1 MIDCIYGMWAMR
13 NDDGDICILCD
24 QCVNYPLNLELPVYE
39 PNLQPKA
46 MNINKGEC
54 LGCCEMQTKDPDEN
68 GNDITNDMLM
78 RSCLAIRG
86 IPKDVIDSIKGV
98 SDKDI
103 ELAIKEG
110 QSYGKR

>member
-1 MIDCIYGMWAMR
+1 VKCK
-13 NDDGDICILCD
+13 
-24 QCVNYPLNLELPVYE
+24 Q
-39 PNLQPKA
+39 KT
-46 MNINKGEC
+46 
-54 LGCCEMQTKDPDEN
+54 QTKN

-110 QSYGKR
+110 QSYGER